1 MKRPKYIQG
10 DLVMVD
16 CKCLGTKEGL
26 VYEVVPYE
34 PNGILWSGSPI
45 LKEAEILHCLGR
57 YGETFAGYLFVQPK
71 DIVPIPLS
79 VDILKKNGYEQ
90 TKHAIDEDG
99 MEWYEYE
106 NENNELPEIQYYP
119 KDDCS
124 DEHFSAFWGDTEIFY
139 DVRFVHQ
146 LQHLL
151 FGLDIDVEFKI

>member
-10 DLVMVD
+10 DFVMVD
-16 CKCLGTKEGL
+16 SECLGTKDGL
-26 VYEVVPYE
+26 VYEIVPYE
-34 PNGILWSGSPI
+34 PNGILWSGSVPQGT
-45 LKEAEILHCLGR
+45 EIVYRLGNPN
-57 YGETFAGYLFVQPK
+57 ETFGGYLFARYK
-71 DIVPIPLS
+71 HIIPIPLTI
-79 VDILKKNGYEQ
+79 DILKKNGYEQ
-90 TKHAIDEDG
+90 TRHAIDKDG

-124 DEHFSAFWGDTEIFY
+124 DEHFSAFWGGTEIFY
-139 DVRFVHQ
+139 DIRFVHQ